1 MAPSVWNSL
10 PADLRNLPALSQFKS
25 NLKTFLFTQAQISP
39 QNLPVH
45 PGFPADLVHLT
56 VGYASVFVLFVF
68 KCGEMYVERGDG
80 GVA

>member
-10 PADLRNLPALSQFKS
+10 PADLRNLPTLSQFKS
-25 NLKTFLFTQAQISP
+25 NLKKKIS
-39 QNLPVH
+39 VH

-56 VGYASVFVLFVF
+56 IGYASVFVLFVS

-80 GVA
+80 RVA